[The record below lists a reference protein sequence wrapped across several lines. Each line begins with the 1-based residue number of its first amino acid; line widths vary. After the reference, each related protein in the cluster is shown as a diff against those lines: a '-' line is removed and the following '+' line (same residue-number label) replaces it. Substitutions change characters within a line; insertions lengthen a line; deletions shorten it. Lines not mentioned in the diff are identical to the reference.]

1 LLPPSEAHPSSLIP
15 KPEKTPRTGVL
26 DAGHHFARLSGIP
39 NASFS
44 DVRYPVEEDKMR
56 SDWQRSFITLAA
68 TVLTITV
75 VAILYWA
82 RSILIPITLAVF
94 MAFILGP
101 LVAWLQH
108 RGLGRTISVLLVVGL
123 VILGSVGVGGVVT
136 HQVVLIADTL
146 PDREEAIKEKVAA
159 AKEWLVG
166 GGNSRFGQMINDV
179 TEVLIPKHPSHQTVI
194 VESASP
200 PLTAQLQPF
209 LSPSIEILGQCALT
223 LILTVYMLIRREDLR
238 NRMIRLLGDGR
249 VTTTT
254 KAVDEAS
261 QRISRYL
268 LMQLIINTTFGL
280 TISLGLLILG
290 VNYVL
295 LWGFIAAV
303 MRYIP
308 YIGTWIGLLP
318 PLLFSFAT
326 SSGWVGGWGQPLV
339 VLILYLSLELLCA
352 NVVEPWLYGS
362 SMGLSEVAQLVA
374 AAFWAFLWGPIG
386 LILSSPLTACL
397 LVLGKYVRGA
407 EFLAVILGDEPALK
421 PSIAFYQ
428 RLAARDQDEASEVAL
443 TVARTSSPDVAL
455 ETVVIPA
462 LCLVRR
468 DHDEGE
474 LDLTAFR
481 YAIHAARE
489 VAAEIGELREPLSG
503 EQQDERV
510 RVLVCP
516 ARDEA
521 EHVGAEIL
529 AGALNPMNW
538 EVRVA
543 GDEMLA
549 SELVATVEEFRPAV
563 VVLIALPPGGM
574 SHCRYMVSRVRAKFA
589 GVRVIVGRWGNEEL
603 SSAEVP
609 SALKQIDAVD
619 RTLSDTR
626 KRLTDLHS
634 VMIAEIEKRDA
645 DERNQKTGDSKQK
658 EERDAN
664 FVPVLN

>member
-1 LLPPSEAHPSSLIP
+1 MP
-15 KPEKTPRTGVL
+15 
-26 DAGHHFARLSGIP
+26 
-39 NASFS
+39 
-44 DVRYPVEEDKMR
+44 
-56 SDWQRSFITLAA
+56 SDWQRSLITLAV
-68 TVLTITV
+68 TVLTIAA

-82 RSILIPITLAVF
+82 RSILIPITLAIF

-108 RGLGRTISVLLVVGL
+108 RGLGRTLSVLLVVSL
-123 VILGSVGVGGVVT
+123 VLLGSVAVGGAVAR
-136 HQVVLIADTL
+136 QVVVIADTL
-146 PDREEAIKEKVAA
+146 PDREEAIKENVAA

-166 GGNSRFGQMINDV
+166 SGNSRFGQLINDV
-179 TEVLIPKHPSHQTVI
+179 TEVLVPKQPSHQTVI

-209 LSPSIEILGQCALT
+209 ISPSFEILGQAAFTFVLT
-223 LILTVYMLIRREDLR
+223 IYMLIRREDLR
-238 NRMIRLLGDGR
+238 NRMIRLLGNGK

-268 LMQLIINTTFGL
+268 LMQLMINFTFGL
-280 TISLGLLILG
+280 TISLALLLFG
-290 VNYVL
+290 VKYVL

-308 YIGTWIGLLP
+308 YIGTWIGLIP
-318 PLLFSFAT
+318 PVLFSFAT
-326 SSGWVGGWGQPLV
+326 ASGWGGGWGQPLTV
-339 VLILYLSLELLCA
+339 FFLYFGLELIWA

-386 LILSSPLTACL
+386 LILSCPLTACL
-397 LVLGKYVRGA
+397 LVIGKYVRGA
-407 EFLAVILGDEPALK
+407 EFLAVVLGDEPALE
-421 PSIAFYQ
+421 PRIAFYQ

-443 TVARTSSPDVAL
+443 TVAKASGPEAAL

-474 LDLTAFR
+474 LDQTAFR

-503 EQQDERV
+503 EQLDERV

-521 EHVGAEIL
+521 EHVAAEIL
-529 AGALNPMNW
+529 AGTLEPMKW

-543 GDEMLA
+543 GDAMLA

-589 GVRVIVGRWGNEEL
+589 GVRVIVGRWGTEEL
-603 SSAEVP
+603 LAEEAP
-609 SALKQIDAVD
+609 SGLKQIDAVD
-619 RTLSDTR
+619 RSFSDTR
-626 KRLTDLHS
+626 KRLTDLYS
-634 VMIAEIEKRDA
+634 VMVAETEKHGA
-645 DERNQKTGDSKQK
+645 DEQKLKTGDSGQK
-658 EERDAN
+658 EERVTD
-664 FVPVLN
+664 FVPVLK